1 MKLNTRG
8 FKILTFA
15 AVLGTGLVGACVG
28 ASTGTDA
35 NASSGAD
42 AQAGEHVIKVVA
54 KKFDYTP
61 NVIKL
66 KKGVP
71 VVLEFTTLDVI
82 MGFKIPDL
90 GIRTDIVPGK
100 VSRVRLVP
108 NKVGTF
114 PFLCDI
120 FCGSGHENM
129 AGTIIVSE

>member
-1 MKLNTRG
+1 MKLNARG
-8 FKILTFA
+8 IKILVLAT
-15 AVLGTGLVGACVG
+15 VLGTRLV
-28 ASTGTDA
+28 S
-35 NASSGAD
+35 
-42 AQAGEHVIKVVA
+42 AGEYAGAQTQEPVIKIVA

-71 VVLEFTTLDVI
+71 VVLEFTTLDVL
-82 MGFKIPDL
+82 MGFSVPDL
-90 GIRTDIVPGK
+90 GIRADIIPGN

-108 NKVGTF
+108 DKVGTF

-129 AGTIIVSE
+129 TGTIVVTE